1 MFKSVT
7 STSTSLLSSIK
18 DAFDELKNQQKPY
31 QMITLMK
38 LSSLCVELKAEGP
51 VLDAN
56 YPEDMESI
64 KEDLITYCQDPG
76 ITQLEL
82 RLQMLEIIELREL
95 GWKTNKGMEEFYFE
109 RFNEARAAAA
119 RNVSNSQNNA
129 SVSSSISQ
137 SPIETS
143 RPQITAR
150 NSSSKDVVRKQMM
163 IGRDKLILESDN
175 SHIVQV
181 AKQQLE
187 TFFSRKNNVTVRR
200 NNLNNNSAAGDMSR
214 GGNETSLTST
224 ATGDRLEVNYQA
236 PELPSTSFKYSREAL
251 LTLATKPQAQVKIRK

>member
-1 MFKSVT
+1 
-7 STSTSLLSSIK
+7 
-18 DAFDELKNQQKPY
+18 
-31 QMITLMK
+31 MK

-129 SVSSSISQ
+129 SVSSSGQ
-137 SPIETS
+137 SPRETS

-150 NSSSKDVVRKQMM
+150 NSSSLDVVRKQMM

-224 ATGDRLEVNYQA
+224 ATGDRLEVIYQA

-251 LTLATKPQAQVKIRK
+251 LTLATKQQAQDAPVNWEERMKDLPSVILKRQG